1 MKISERSVAAFA
13 KIVTGAS
20 KILPSR
26 SGPALVRLFNE
37 FGANDVYRQGF
48 PSRFAVVLRIR
59 ENPGTEWADRCSRI
73 DLRDS

>member
-37 FGANDVYRQGF
+37 FGANDVYSQGF
-48 PSRFAVVLRIR
+48 PNGPTAVVGLICEILDPRDWR
-59 ENPGTEWADRCSRI
+59 EF
-73 DLRDS
+73 